1 MTQVVVWSLHW
12 WKVGGWDDSSGGG
25 GGGTV
30 SSQLST
36 CTATGEVH

>member
-25 GGGTV
+25 GGTV